1 MSDKEKKGQHWDPE
15 RYALNARFVADLGEP
30 LLALLDPKPGEHI
43 LDLGCGDGP
52 LTLKLMAAG
61 AEVLGIDSSVDQIK
75 AARAKGVNA
84 EVGDGMNLSFNA
96 IFDAV
101 FSNAALHWMKKPQA
115 VIEGVWA
122 ALKPGGRFVA
132 EFGGKGNVQKIH
144 TALIKGLKHRGIDAS
159 AADPWYFPAPEEYG
173 ALLEASGFEVNSIQ
187 LIPRLTPLPS
197 NMIGWLE
204 TFGESFIKELPRAE
218 RRACTAKL
226 NALSLLWS
234 FWFIGEPL
242 VG

>member
-101 FSNAALHWMKKPQA
+101 FSNGQA
-115 VIEGVWA
+115 DRVTHDVCGKR
-122 ALKPGGRFVA
+122 LDGRTIV
-132 EFGGKGNVQKIH
+132 
-144 TALIKGLKHRGIDAS
+144 D
-159 AADPWYFPAPEEYG
+159 
-173 ALLEASGFEVNSIQ
+173 
-187 LIPRLTPLPS
+187 
-197 NMIGWLE
+197 
-204 TFGESFIKELPRAE
+204 
-218 RRACTAKL
+218 
-226 NALSLLWS
+226 
-234 FWFIGEPL
+234 EPL
-242 VG
+242 KLDQLGL